1 MSTKEPY
8 NQKMEKSLRRPT
20 VGKAQAKS
28 CEADARISH
37 SKNTEAI
44 QQWIAATKHK
54 LKELGENGDAAWRR
68 GDT

>member
-1 MSTKEPY
+1 MSTREAY

-28 CEADARISH
+28 CEADTRISH

-44 QQWIAATKHK
+44 QQWITVTKHK
-54 LKELGENGDAAWRR
+54 LKELGENSDGA
-68 GDT
+68 